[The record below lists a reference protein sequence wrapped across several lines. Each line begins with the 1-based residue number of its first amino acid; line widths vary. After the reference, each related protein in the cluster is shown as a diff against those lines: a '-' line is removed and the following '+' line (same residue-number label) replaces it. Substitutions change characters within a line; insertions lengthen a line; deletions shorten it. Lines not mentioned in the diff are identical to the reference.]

1 MFGREIEDE
10 IRFGIDDISRR
21 GGAGGEGGSGGGPW
35 PLAGGRNGGS
45 GGRGGRGAGAD
56 PFSLLFAWI
65 DALAGLAGI
74 VLALLRRI

>member
-1 MFGREIEDE
+1 MAPMFGREIEDE

-21 GGAGGEGGSGGGPW
+21 GGAGMAGGEGEGGRPW
-35 PLAGGRNGGS
+35 PLAGGRNGG
-45 GGRGGRGAGAD
+45 GGGAGAD